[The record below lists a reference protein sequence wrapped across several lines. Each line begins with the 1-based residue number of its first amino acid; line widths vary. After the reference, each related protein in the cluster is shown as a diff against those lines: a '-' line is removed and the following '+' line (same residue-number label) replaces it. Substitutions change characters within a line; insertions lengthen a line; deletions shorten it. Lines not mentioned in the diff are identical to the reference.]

1 MTILPLVLYVCA
13 AVAYVLHFVG
23 RRPLVGRFASM
34 LLGAA
39 ILAHTFFIG
48 MLTMQV
54 GHMPVVGSSA
64 AISAFVWLLAVV
76 YLYTESTT
84 GERAIGAFI
93 TPMLVGLQVIPT
105 LSPPAT
111 SRPTVLDSP
120 LFTIHVTSLLFAYA
134 AFALACVIGVTYVL
148 LFKEIKA
155 RHLGFFYAR
164 LPSLDV
170 LDRMNLRAVWVGWIC
185 LTIGMAIGALWIV
198 QARGYAPDDARVQ
211 AMSLLDPKIFVA
223 LVCWAVYTFQI
234 FARQT
239 IGWSGRRSAWLSALG
254 FAIIL
259 LNFLPIAYFFTRS
272 HNFS

>member
-1 MTILPLVLYVCA
+1 MTILPLVLYVWA

-39 ILAHTFFIG
+39 ILAHTFHIG
-48 MLTMQV
+48 MLYDAGRAHAGGRLV
-54 GHMPVVGSSA
+54 GGDFGVRVA
-64 AISAFVWLLAVV
+64 AGRRLSLH
-76 YLYTESTT
+76 ESTT

-93 TPMLVGLQVIPT
+93 TAHAGRPAGDPDAEPAGDIAT
-105 LSPPAT
+105 LGARQSALH
-111 SRPTVLDSP
+111 RAR
-120 LFTIHVTSLLFAYA
+120 HVA
-134 AFALACVIGVTYVL
+134 ALRLCRFALACVIGVTYVL

-185 LTIGMAIGALWIV
+185 LTVGMAIGALWIV
-198 QARGYAPDDARVQ
+198 QARGYAPEDARVQ

-254 FAIIL
+254 FAIVL